1 MRNRLIYL
9 IYLCMMIWLQ
19 QLTEILQSST
29 ATTAAQFDS
38 ELLAVLGS
46 DAFLSD
52 MESSRNEVIEY
63 VQNKK
68 NEES

>member
-1 MRNRLIYL
+1 MDLIRILKIYL
-9 IYLCMMIWLQ
+9 

-52 MESSRNEVIEY
+52 MESSRNEIIEY
-63 VQNKK
+63 VQNKR
-68 NEES
+68 NDES